1 MLKRM
6 ILMLIVVAL
15 VFGGIFGFK
24 FMFSAQQFANFT
36 PPPRVVSADYA
47 KEEIWQPYLSS
58 IGTLSA
64 VNGVDLSSEVDG
76 KVKVIHFQSGLQVKA
91 GDLLL
96 EIDDEVEQ
104 ANLKSL
110 EARLKLARLNYRR
123 DEKLI
128 EKKLTS
134 QEQIDRSRAELD
146 EVVALVEQ
154 TRATI
159 AKKKIRAPFSGKIG
173 IRQVDLGQFISAGE
187 MLTNLQAV
195 NNLYIDFNLPEQDFT
210 RIYMDQRLVFSVDA
224 YPDQE
229 FVAQVIAINAK
240 VDPNTRNI
248 LVRARFDNT
257 DQRLVPGMFA
267 SVKLI
272 LDQSN
277 SVVTLPQTAVSYS
290 LYGETVFVV
299 QRQGSEMI
307 AQRRSVVT
315 GMTQNDRVAIMSGV
329 NRGDLVVTDG
339 QVKLKN
345 GTPLVIANQ
354 DNQDA
359 AANHEIH

>member
-6 ILMLIVVAL
+6 TLMLIILVL
-15 VFGGIFGFK
+15 VFGGIFGFN
-24 FMFSAQQFANFT
+24 FMFSGAQFANFT

-47 KEEIWQPYLSS
+47 KEEVWQPYLSA

-76 KVKVIHFQSGLQVKA
+76 KVKAIHFQSGQQITV
-91 GDLLL
+91 GDLLV

-110 EARLKLARLNYRR
+110 EARLKLAQLNYQR

-128 EKKLTS
+128 NKKLTS

-154 TRATI
+154 TKATI

-173 IRQVDLGQFISAGE
+173 IRQVNLGQFISAGD
-187 MLTNLQAV
+187 MFSNLQAM
-195 NNLYIDFNLPEQDFT
+195 NSLYLDFNLPEQDFT
-210 RIYMDQRLVFSVDA
+210 KIQIGQPLIFSVDA
-224 YPDQE
+224 YPGQD
-229 FVAQVIAINAK
+229 FAGRVIAINAK

-248 LVRARFDNT
+248 LVRAQFDNK
-257 DQRLVPGMFA
+257 DGQLVPGMFA

-272 LDQSN
+272 LDQNNRVIS
-277 SVVTLPQTAVSYS
+277 LPQTAVTYT

-299 QRQGSEMI
+299 QRQGAEMTV
-307 AQRRSVVT
+307 QRQSVVT
-315 GMTQNDRVAIMSGV
+315 GMRQGNRVAIMSGV
-329 NRGDLVVTDG
+329 KVGDMVITDG
-339 QVKLKN
+339 QIKLKN
-345 GTPLVIANQ
+345 GTPVSIANPN
-354 DNQDA
+354 NQDA